1 MKRKAI
7 YAVVGAI
14 VIAVIGGTRLYRSQ
28 LTKQD
33 GYLGKEVVYY
43 QDSSEPIAE
52 EEVVTAAPDVTASP
66 AVSEQTASP
75 SPTQAVQDTPVAT
88 MMPSPTAAGK
98 YEKILAK
105 EKVQV
110 YESSG
115 TAVVGNAGYELY
127 NYVNSAAS
135 RYAKAVNK
143 LTKLVDESVKVYDL
157 IVPTSMGITFPDNR
171 KKKVNSSSQK
181 EALASI
187 EEMLSGRET
196 FVPLYDK
203 LMRHRTED
211 IYFRTDHHWTSLG
224 AYYAYQA
231 FCEAKGIQ
239 PNELSAYHKQKIKG
253 FEGSFY
259 RETKN
264 KNLTPDTMEVLYPLS
279 NKKLSMK
286 YTTTEGQ
293 KISAPVIADA
303 TKYGKGMKYSAYIA
317 GDNPYTIIHNA
328 QIEDKSSCVV
338 IKESFG
344 NAFVP
349 FLTDHYHTVYVIDYR
364 YWEGRLADFL
374 TKKKIREVLLVNN
387 VSMTRNSYL
396 LGKFMSCLN
405 GAK

>member
-75 SPTQAVQDTPVAT
+75 LPTQAVQDTPVAT
-88 MMPSPTAAGK
+88 VMPSPKAAGK

-203 LMRHRTED
+203 LMWHRTED

-231 FCEAKGIQ
+231 FFL
-239 PNELSAYHKQKIKG
+239 NLDVY
-253 FEGSFY
+253 
-259 RETKN
+259 KN
-264 KNLTPDTMEVLYPLS
+264 HFFVL
-279 NKKLSMK
+279 
-286 YTTTEGQ
+286 
-293 KISAPVIADA
+293 
-303 TKYGKGMKYSAYIA
+303 
-317 GDNPYTIIHNA
+317 
-328 QIEDKSSCVV
+328 
-338 IKESFG
+338 F
-344 NAFVP
+344 
-349 FLTDHYHTVYVIDYR
+349 
-364 YWEGRLADFL
+364 
-374 TKKKIREVLLVNN
+374 
-387 VSMTRNSYL
+387 
-396 LGKFMSCLN
+396 
-405 GAK
+405 